1 MGLELVY
8 WLALG
13 VGLGFLAVSVI
24 VGELFDALN
33 LDFGDTGVPVIPV
46 LFASLAAFGAGGL
59 LGIEAFGFG
68 RGGSVLTGLGTSVVV
83 GGLTAGMFGLLRRQ
97 ESKEGFELSKLVGQ
111 RGRSTLAIAPGH
123 TGRVSIHFAG
133 MTRSLSATSA
143 EDIPAGQEIV
153 VIDVVGNVLTVS
165 RPAAATAVEP

>member
-1 MGLELVY
+1 MALELVY
-8 WLALG
+8 WVALG
-13 VGLGFLAVSVI
+13 VGLGFLAISVI
-24 VGELFDALN
+24 VGEIFDAMH

-68 RGGSVLTGLGTSVVV
+68 RGGSVMTGLGTGIAV

-97 ESKEGFELSKLVGQ
+97 ESKEGFELSKLVGE
-111 RGRSTLAIAPGH
+111 RGRSTMAIGPGR
-123 TGRVSIHFAG
+123 TGRVSIYYAG
-133 MTRSLSATSA
+133 MTRSLNATSA
-143 EDIPAGQEIV
+143 EAIPSGQEIV

-165 RPAAATAVEP
+165 RPAAASAAGP